1 MGMVQKRKKMHYGDT
16 HLQRRWRVRNR
27 RRDLDQIDDDLK
39 TRSGELINQN
49 VDLDKPGFA
58 QFYCVHCAKYFI
70 DDTAMQAHFRTKVHK
85 RRMKALE
92 TEPYSIEESE
102 RAAGRGSFQ
111 KPKKRVITTQPS
123 KEDVIAGKRIKV
135 EEVPD
140 NNAASS
146 NAMEQEQVEEKEE
159 DEPVTTTKS
168 KKASRKR
175 TKKMAT

>member
-27 RRDLDQIDDDLK
+27 RRDLDQIDDDLQ
-39 TRSGELINQN
+39 TRSAQLINQN

-85 RRMKALE
+85 RRLKALE

-111 KPKKRVITTQPS
+111 KAKKRVMETQPS
-123 KEDVIAGKRIKV
+123 KEEVIAGKRIKV
-135 EEVPD
+135 EVVPEE
-140 NNAASS
+140 AEQS
-146 NAMEQEQVEEKEE
+146 NAMEE
-159 DEPVTTTKS
+159 DDDETEAQKKPTK
-168 KKASRKR
+168 KRKVSRKR
-175 TKKMAT
+175 SKKIEA

>member
-27 RRDLDQIDDDLK
+27 RRDLDQIDDDMR
-39 TRSGELINQN
+39 TRSAELINQN

-85 RRMKALE
+85 RRLKALE

-102 RAAGRGSFQ
+102 RAAGRGSFV
-111 KPKKRVITTQPS
+111 KAKKRTMETQPT
-123 KEDVIAGKRIKV
+123 KEEVIAGKRIKV
-135 EEVPD
+135 EEIPSTTD
-140 NNAASS
+140 ADDDAAPS
-146 NAMEQEQVEEKEE
+146 
-159 DEPVTTTKS
+159 TS
-168 KKASRKR
+168 KAKRKR
-175 TKKMAT
+175 AEKMET